1 MSQNSSNTSRG
12 SWLGDDR
19 WSNYLQVTSPES
31 SEALAKIG
39 DIINADLLLPTW
51 FKHIIVAATAAIKSQ
66 SQDCTQWI
74 RSALNAGA
82 TTDNIF
88 SAAITLVLSR
98 GIFPARMLIES
109 LIQVSPKLEMTASL
123 TPSKDGLSPSQ
134 PTIEQYFISIF
145 NQVPERVSLLI
156 DECLPAMQTYHMLR
170 NAGMDNTG
178 LTPLQ
183 SELLLVAVNAADYK
197 SDYVQVH
204 AKGARTKGATDGHL
218 VEACV
223 CVIPF
228 AGVAAWLPAS
238 EGLMGSRI

>member
-1 MSQNSSNTSRG
+1 MSRKSSNTNRG
-12 SWLGDDR
+12 SWLGDDL
-19 WSNYLQVTSPES
+19 WSRYLSVTSPES

-39 DIINADLLLPTW
+39 DIINVDLLLPSW

-66 SQDCTQWI
+66 PQDCAAWT

-82 TTDNIF
+82 TIDNIF

-109 LIQVSPKLEMTASL
+109 LIQVSPKIEMTASL
-123 TPSKDGLSPSQ
+123 TPTKDGLSPSKS
-134 PTIEQYFISIF
+134 TIEQYFISTF

-170 NAGMDNTG
+170 NAGLDNTG

-183 SELLLVAVNAADYK
+183 SELLLVAINAADYK
-197 SDYVQVH
+197 SDYVLVH
-204 AKGARTKGATDGHL
+204 AKGARAKGATEAHL

-223 CVIPF
+223 SVIPF

-238 EGLMGSRI
+238 EGIMGSRI

>member
-1 MSQNSSNTSRG
+1 MSRKSSNTNRG
-12 SWLGDDR
+12 SWLGDDL
-19 WSNYLQVTSPES
+19 WSKYLDVTSPES

-39 DIINADLLLPTW
+39 DIINVDLLLPSW

-66 SQDCTQWI
+66 PQDCAAWT

-82 TTDNIF
+82 TIDNIF

-109 LIQVSPKLEMTASL
+109 LIQVSPKIEMTASL
-123 TPSKDGLSPSQ
+123 TPTKDGLSPSKS
-134 PTIEQYFISIF
+134 TIEQYFISTF

-170 NAGMDNTG
+170 NAGLDNTG

-183 SELLLVAVNAADYK
+183 SEYC
-197 SDYVQVH
+197 SSQ
-204 AKGARTKGATDGHL
+204 
-218 VEACV
+218 
-223 CVIPF
+223 
-228 AGVAAWLPAS
+228 
-238 EGLMGSRI
+238 